1 MGQCI
6 LAVINI
12 SVLCFSLEQK
22 SSQRWCFFPFFH
34 FLEIVVKLLLSF
46 CLSRCVCV
54 TLTVVM
60 LMYLSLRALQVVT
73 GAERVASTLHVSVLY
88 HKMVIYFK
96 ILIKISRCKHVG
108 QGLLALV

>member
-1 MGQCI
+1 M
-6 LAVINI
+6 V
-12 SVLCFSLEQK
+12 
-22 SSQRWCFFPFFH
+22 FFPFFH